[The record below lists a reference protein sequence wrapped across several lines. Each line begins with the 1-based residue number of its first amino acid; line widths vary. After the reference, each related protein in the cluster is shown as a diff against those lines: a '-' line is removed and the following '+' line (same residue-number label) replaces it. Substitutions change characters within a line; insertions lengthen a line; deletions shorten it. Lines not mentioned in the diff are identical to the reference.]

1 MFMPE
6 VEKKGGLPCFMIDLI
21 TDMAVKVA
29 IGTFG
34 DTERPVDI
42 ESNLFTV
49 RLLC

>member
-1 MFMPE
+1 MSE
-6 VEKKGGLPCFMIDLI
+6 IEKERVLPCVMIYLI

-42 ESNLFTV
+42 EGKRFKV
-49 RLLC
+49 RLLR